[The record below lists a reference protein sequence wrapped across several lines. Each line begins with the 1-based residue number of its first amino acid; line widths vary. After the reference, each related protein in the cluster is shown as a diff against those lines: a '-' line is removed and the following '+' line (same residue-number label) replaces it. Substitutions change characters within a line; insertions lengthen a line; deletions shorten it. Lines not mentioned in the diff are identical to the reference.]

1 MHNNTGMKN
10 ADYKTI
16 FQEVSKRMH
25 TLMCLS
31 NNLQLLSDGLALSE
45 NDLASNAVMFTA
57 EIMERELREL
67 SEFLECLESD
77 FSKPADEAATVAE

>member
-1 MHNNTGMKN
+1 
-10 ADYKTI
+10 
-16 FQEVSKRMH
+16 
-25 TLMCLS
+25 MCLS

-67 SEFLECLESD
+67 SEFLEYLESD
-77 FSKPADEAATVAE
+77 FSKSTDDSATVAE

>member
-16 FQEVSKRMH
+16 FQEVSKKMH

-31 NNLQLLSDGLALSE
+31 NNLQLLSDGIALSE
-45 NDLASNAVMFTA
+45 NDQASNAVMFTA

-67 SEFLECLESD
+67 SEYLEYIESD
-77 FSKPADEAATVAE
+77 FSNLNSETATTEE

>member
-10 ADYKTI
+10 ADCKTY
-16 FQEVSKRMH
+16 FQEASKRMH

-67 SEFLECLESD
+67 SEFLEYLESD
-77 FSKPADEAATVAE
+77 FSKSTDDSATVAE